1 MEESNGSLKASKA
14 KGKANGVNGHLN
26 GKSHLNG
33 HINGHAVVPRRRTPQ
48 QGPGFVARGFSI
60 IARLL
65 TWYSIFTLLLRCP
78 STLEACDENSPR
90 ICKPYFQVKHAVTPH
105 IEPYYDAYAAPYVD
119 LVKPFYVTLDRTVIS
134 PGWSYAAKHGAP
146 QLLKARTYSQVQWE
160 KNVHPQLLKYQSLV
174 KSKYDESLAP
184 HVNTVSTAL
193 APYYDIAKTNALQTY
208 HELLLPSYN
217 YLQPH
222 AQTGYRVASSFVRD
236 TAVPSAVWA
245 WNKTYFVL
253 DGVVWP
259 QIRSLYVENVEPQL
273 HKIGQRLG
281 RYNGQSSAPKPL
293 AENLTRYVVSSFTK
307 PTPSVAS
314 TVASASVSS
323 SSTIASG
330 TASDAQEADQAQS
343 TTEASRK
350 SNDHVQAPEWE
361 QGEQEDEI
369 RRVARETVAAD
380 LKDWQERYTKAADE
394 GASEIE
400 DRVDEISKRMIRR
413 NARTTGKALL
423 EQLQSTVVSELVTLR
438 RDIQNIVGAV
448 SKGNAKPEEAQEQIT
463 SVVRRAG
470 MAIKEKAQEV
480 REWRENY
487 EAELH
492 GAVTTAADN
501 HFRILDSIRD
511 LAIQKIGMKWAW
523 MDGITYRDWQKYHLL
538 KDRFDEWH
546 SDLEKLIVSH
556 PALEAAQL
564 EGATIEEEAM
574 NVAQSA
580 AKELARLKQVASWKL
595 AAADATE
602 EFDSDL
608 MKQAADAV
616 ESAKAAATSVADG
629 VVDKVE
635 DVAESVA
642 DAISEAAPVFKP
654 SHAVENAGLSSAT
667 EALASEVSEGVSTA
681 TEAASKGFESVSSA
695 TETAASSASEN
706 ISSAT
711 EAASSIA
718 AQVFEPVVSVV
729 SGTESAV
736 PESEE
741 DPSQTKPDLASAATE
756 ILLTETPV
764 FSGNTTELEEEGPA
778 PVEIPI
784 DGVELEEPVILASSE
799 EESLHSTATPSVKSA
814 MFGAAAQAVP
824 SRQIILDD
832 DTYESVA
839 SGMSELPSTVSA
851 MAQSAYSAAVS
862 QANAH
867 YSQALS
873 AVSVQIHGTP
883 KPAHEQMLASVTSV
897 YSNAMSSASSRLDA
911 ALKAA
916 SEQFAPAPTTNNF
929 FPTAV
934 PIPNVPSV
942 EWAQIES
949 IASER
954 LAQGRAWAEEQ
965 YESAKVRIGLAT
977 PTPST
982 APEHVQKL
990 LENARHNYYA
1000 GLGVAYARYSEFLAA
1015 ASSAVSSI
1023 TATSTPTDFAGT
1035 VSSLASVASE
1045 SAASVASAAGE
1056 NVSEAALAASASAVS
1071 AASAASASAASVASV
1086 ASASAASA
1094 ASVVGENVSSV
1105 AAAGYDAASAGYDS
1119 AASVAASAASV
1130 VGENVSSAAAAGYE
1144 AASAGY
1150 ENIASAAGAAG
1161 DAVAQNWDN
1170 VISQLSV
1177 RVYGA
1182 PTPTPWYESMYSVL
1196 GDYAAAATD
1205 GAASVTS
1212 TAGVYAASAS
1222 GQASQQYHV
1231 VSSIISELV
1240 VGKEPTFS
1248 ESVFSRLNAA
1258 YSTGIASAASLASA
1272 AQDGAASGL
1281 SGASEAVQ
1289 SVGER
1294 VASVAS
1300 EATEAAKHARD
1311 EL

>member
-1 MEESNGSLKASKA
+1 M
-14 KGKANGVNGHLN
+14 GK
-26 GKSHLNG
+26 
-33 HINGHAVVPRRRTPQ
+33 
-48 QGPGFVARGFSI
+48 
-60 IARLL
+60 
-65 TWYSIFTLLLRCP
+65 
-78 STLEACDENSPR
+78 
-90 ICKPYFQVKHAVTPH
+90 
-105 IEPYYDAYAAPYVD
+105 
-119 LVKPFYVTLDRTVIS
+119 
-134 PGWSYAAKHGAP
+134 
-146 QLLKARTYSQVQWE
+146 
-160 KNVHPQLLKYQSLV
+160 
-174 KSKYDESLAP
+174 
-184 HVNTVSTAL
+184 
-193 APYYDIAKTNALQTY
+193 
-208 HELLLPSYN
+208 
-217 YLQPH
+217 
-222 AQTGYRVASSFVRD
+222 
-236 TAVPSAVWA
+236 
-245 WNKTYFVL
+245 
-253 DGVVWP
+253 
-259 QIRSLYVENVEPQL
+259 
-273 HKIGQRLG
+273 
-281 RYNGQSSAPKPL
+281 
-293 AENLTRYVVSSFTK
+293 VVSSFTK
-307 PTPSVAS
+307 PTQSVAPTAVS
-314 TVASASVSS
+314 ESVSS
-323 SSTIASG
+323 SSTATTD
-330 TASDAQEADQAQS
+330 TASNTDQAQA
-343 TTEASRK
+343 TPEASRK

-361 QGEQEDEI
+361 QGEQENEV
-369 RRVARETVAAD
+369 RRLARETVAAD

-400 DRVDEISKRMIRR
+400 ERVDEISKRMIRR
-413 NARTTGKALL
+413 SARTTGKDLL
-423 EQLQSTVVSELVTLR
+423 EKLRTTVVSELVTLR

-448 SKGNAKPEEAQEQIT
+448 SKGNAAPDEAREQIT

-501 HFRILDSIRD
+501 HFKILDSIRD

-546 SDLEKLIVSH
+546 GDLEKLIVTH
-556 PALEAAQL
+556 PGLEAAQL

-574 NVAQSA
+574 NIAQSA
-580 AKELARLKQVASWKL
+580 AKELARLKEVANWKL

-608 MKQAADAV
+608 MKKAADAA
-616 ESAKAAATSVADG
+616 ESAKAAATPAAEDVRE
-629 VVDKVE
+629 KVE

-642 DAISEAAPVFKP
+642 DAISEAAPVFEP
-654 SHAVENAGLSSAT
+654 SHAVESAGSALSGHAESATASATSIVSSLSGEASSVLEETSTIESLASKGSESFSSAT
-667 EALASEVSEGVSTA
+667 EAVASKASEGVSSA
-681 TEAASKGFESVSSA
+681 SAAISKGSESVSSA
-695 TETAASSASEN
+695 SEAVASNASVKL
-706 ISSAT
+706 SGAT
-711 EAASSIA
+711 EAASSVVA
-718 AQVFEPVVSVV
+718 AVSDSAV
-729 SGTESAV
+729 SAVSDTESTVAD
-736 PESEE
+736 EAE
-741 DPSQTKPDLASAATE
+741 PSQTNPDLPSAATE
-756 ILLTETPV
+756 VLTETPV
-764 FSGNTTELEEEGPA
+764 FSGNTTEFEEEGPA
-778 PVEIPI
+778 PVELPV
-784 DGVELEEPVILASSE
+784 DGEELEEPVILDDAA
-799 EESLHSTATPSVKSA
+799 EESLHSTATPPVKSA

-832 DTYESVA
+832 DTYDSVA
-839 SGMSELPSTVSA
+839 SGISELPSTVSA

-862 QANAH
+862 QANAQ

-916 SEQFAPAPTTNNF
+916 SAQFAPTPTTTNF

-934 PIPNVPSV
+934 PVPNVPSV
-942 EWAQIES
+942 EWARIES

-965 YESAKVRIGLAT
+965 YENAKVRIGLAT

-1023 TATSTPTDFAGT
+1023 TATPTPTDFAGT

-1045 SAASVASAAGE
+1045 SAASVAAAAGG

-1119 AASVAASAASV
+1119 AASVASSAASV
-1130 VGENVSSAAAAGYE
+1130 LGDNVSSVAAAGYDAASAGYESAASVAAAGYDAAAAGYE
-1144 AASAGY
+1144 
-1150 ENIASAAGAAG
+1150 NVASAAGAAG
-1161 DAVAQNWDN
+1161 DSVAQNWDN
-1170 VISQLSV
+1170 VVSQLSV

-1196 GDYAAAATD
+1196 GDYAASATD

-1248 ESVFSRLNAA
+1248 ESVFSRLNEA
-1258 YSTGIASAASLASA
+1258 YSTGVASAASLASA

-1281 SGASEAVQ
+1281 SGASDAVQ
-1289 SVGER
+1289 SVGEKI
-1294 VASVAS
+1294 ASVAS
-1300 EATEAAKHARD
+1300 DATEAVASAASAATDAAKHVRD